1 MVSMTCFSTY
11 IVGLATVALVLYDMI
26 QNDWNNTL
34 FHALGG
40 ILLTAFLSFL
50 CFFVGDAIAFAVLIV
65 PILTFIIFAL
75 GIWSTR
81 ESLRKRGCCV
91 KCTDNEAI
99 GNDKEESCDGK
110 LKGISLV

>member
-1 MVSMTCFSTY
+1 MNCFSTY
-11 IVGLATVALVLYDMI
+11 LVGFATIALVLYDMI

-40 ILLTAFLSFL
+40 ILLTVLFGLL
-50 CFFVGDAIAFAVLIV
+50 CYFIGDALALSVLVV
-65 PILTFIIFAL
+65 PILVFLIFAL

-91 KCTDNEAI
+91 KCTGSDSIENAEA
-99 GNDKEESCDGK
+99 SCDGK
-110 LKGISLV
+110 LKGTSLV